1 MTITQEEDRKI
12 VHDYIIYN
20 LTIRILQRERKEAE
34 QSNVKI
40 KKVYLSANQYQEI
53 QALKKL
59 KELRE
64 EMNQRGLRI
73 VGEHRADQDIIE
85 FRYLCRGCSLAHM
98 LTGEGPSQA
107 Y

>member
-40 KKVYLSANQYQEI
+40 KKVYLSAN
-53 QALKKL
+53 
-59 KELRE
+59 
-64 EMNQRGLRI
+64 
-73 VGEHRADQDIIE
+73 
-85 FRYLCRGCSLAHM
+85 
-98 LTGEGPSQA
+98 
-107 Y
+107 